1 MNDITSHLIPLL
13 CKSSASKYM
22 IIVRNITNE
31 NEKKMIKPISYYHY
45 EVVVYDFTHLKKWN
59 IQSLLKVYVKIHI
72 NKSIC
77 KGLKKCIF
85 Y

>member
-59 IQSLLKVYVKIHI
+59 IHH
-72 NKSIC
+72 C
-77 KGLKKCIF
+77 KPVLCIQELGLF
-85 Y
+85 RYTPL